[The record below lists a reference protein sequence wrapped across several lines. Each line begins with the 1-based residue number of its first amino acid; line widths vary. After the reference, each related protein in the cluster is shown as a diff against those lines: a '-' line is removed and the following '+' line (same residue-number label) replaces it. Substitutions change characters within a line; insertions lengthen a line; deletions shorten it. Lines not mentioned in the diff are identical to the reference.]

1 MGAPM
6 ISFKAV
12 HKSFRTPEGRR
23 VVLQDATFD
32 LPSGRNL
39 GVLGTNGSGKSTLL
53 RLVAGTETPNR
64 GRVCRYV
71 RVSFPIGFSGTFHQD
86 LTARENAR
94 FLARVYG
101 LPIGRATDW
110 IAEFSELGTYFDMPV
125 KTYSSGMFARLAFS
139 ASLAFD
145 FDLYLIDE
153 ATEVGDAR
161 FRQKCVAALRE
172 RLSHANVVIVS
183 HNPSTIRTYCDC
195 GAVLHGGELTLFDT
209 VDDAMVAYERILR
222 RAA

>member
-1 MGAPM
+1 M
-6 ISFKAV
+6 ISFEGV
-12 HKSFRTPEGRR
+12 HKSYRTLEGRR
-23 VVLQDATFD
+23 IVLRDATFE
-32 LPSGRNL
+32 LPGGRNL
-39 GVLGTNGSGKSTLL
+39 GILGTNGSGKSTLL
-53 RLVAGTETPNR
+53 RLVAGTELPNR
-64 GRVCRYV
+64 GWVRRGV
-71 RVSFPIGFSGTFHQD
+71 RVSFPIGFAGTFHQD
-86 LTARENAR
+86 LSARENAR

-101 LPIGRATDW
+101 LPVDRATDW
-110 IAEFSELGTYFDMPV
+110 IAEFSELGSYFDMPTR
-125 KTYSSGMFARLAFS
+125 TYSSGMFARLAFS

-172 RLSHANVVIVS
+172 RLTRANVVIVS
-183 HNPSTIRTYCDC
+183 HNPATIRTYCDS
-195 GAVLHGGELTLFDT
+195 GAVLHDGELSLYDT

>member
-1 MGAPM
+1 M
-6 ISFKAV
+6 ISFEGV
-12 HKSFRTPEGRR
+12 HKSYRTLEGRR
-23 VVLQDATFD
+23 TVLRDATFE
-32 LPSGRNL
+32 LPGGRNL
-39 GVLGTNGSGKSTLL
+39 GILGTNGSGKSTLL
-53 RLVAGTETPNR
+53 RLVAGTELPNR
-64 GRVCRYV
+64 GRVRRGV
-71 RVSFPIGFSGTFHQD
+71 RVSFPIGFAGTFHQD
-86 LTARENAR
+86 LSARENAR

-101 LPIGRATDW
+101 LPVDRATDW
-110 IAEFSELGTYFDMPV
+110 IAEFSELGSYFDMPTR
-125 KTYSSGMFARLAFS
+125 TYSSGMFARLAFS

-172 RLSHANVVIVS
+172 RLTRANVVIVS
-183 HNPSTIRTYCDC
+183 HNPATIRTYCDS
-195 GAVLHGGELTLFDT
+195 GAVLHDGELSLYDT

>member
-1 MGAPM
+1 M
-6 ISFKAV
+6 ISFERV
-12 HKSFRTPEGRR
+12 HKSFRTLQGRR
-23 VVLQDATFD
+23 TVLRDATFE
-32 LPSGRNL
+32 LPGGRNL
-39 GVLGTNGSGKSTLL
+39 GVLGTNGAGKSTLL
-53 RLVAGTETPNR
+53 RLVAGTEPPNR
-64 GRVCRYV
+64 GRVRRRV
-71 RVSFPIGFSGTFHQD
+71 RVSFPIGFAGTFHQD
-86 LTARENAR
+86 LSARENAR

-101 LPIGRATDW
+101 MPPGRTTDW
-110 IAEFSELGTYFDMPV
+110 IADFSELGDYFDMPV

-172 RLSHANVVIVS
+172 RLTHSNVIIVS
-183 HNPSTIRTYCDC
+183 HNPATIRTYCDC
-195 GAVLHGGELTLFDT
+195 GAVLHDGEFHLYDT

>member
-1 MGAPM
+1 M
-6 ISFKAV
+6 ISFEGV
-12 HKSFRTPEGRR
+12 HKSFRTLEGRR
-23 VVLQDATFD
+23 TVLRDATFE
-32 LPSGRNL
+32 LQGGRNL
-39 GVLGTNGSGKSTLL
+39 GILGTNGSGKSTLL
-53 RLVAGTETPNR
+53 RLVAGTELPNR
-64 GRVCRYV
+64 GRVRRRV
-71 RVSFPIGFSGTFHQD
+71 RVSFPIGFAGTFHQD
-86 LTARENAR
+86 LSARENAR

-101 LPIGRATDW
+101 LPVGRATDW
-110 IAEFSELGTYFDMPV
+110 IAEFSELGAYFDMPV
-125 KTYSSGMFARLAFS
+125 RTYSSGMFARLAFS

-172 RLSHANVVIVS
+172 RLTRSNVVIVS
-183 HNPSTIRTYCDC
+183 HNPATIRTYCDC
-195 GAVLHGGELTLFDT
+195 GAVLHDGELSLYDT